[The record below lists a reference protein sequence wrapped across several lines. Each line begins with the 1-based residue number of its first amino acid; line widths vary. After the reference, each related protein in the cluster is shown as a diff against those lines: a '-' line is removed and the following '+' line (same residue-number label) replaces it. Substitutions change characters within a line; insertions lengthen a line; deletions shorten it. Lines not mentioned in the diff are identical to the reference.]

1 MKIIEKIL
9 KKQSALSQHPA
20 ITIGVL
26 GDSVSQGCFE
36 CYLTSEEKIE
46 TVFDA
51 ASSYAT
57 RLKETLNLL
66 YPRVQF
72 NLINAGISGDN
83 AQGGLKRIDRD
94 ILAYHPDLVILA
106 FALNDATTGMDGIQ
120 KYKAAMSEMIK
131 KVTESGAE
139 CIVLTPNAMNTEVS
153 CHLKEKPFIKLAK
166 SLERIQNDGILDA
179 YAQAAR
185 EVAKQEG
192 ALLCDVYAKWK
203 NMIEAGVNV
212 TDLLAN
218 YLNHPIRQMHYLTAT
233 MLCDCILK

>member
-1 MKIIEKIL
+1 MKIIEKII
-9 KKQSALSQHPA
+9 KKQSSLSQNPA

-36 CYLTSEEKIE
+36 CYMTSEDRIE
-46 TVFDA
+46 TVFDT
-51 ASSYAT
+51 ASSYAS
-57 RLKETLNLL
+57 RLKEMLNLL

-94 ILAYHPDLVILA
+94 ILAYHPDLVILG
-106 FALNDATTGMDGIQ
+106 FALNDSTMGMDGLE
-120 KYKAAMSEMIK
+120 KYKAAMSEMIRK
-131 KVTESGAE
+131 IKASGSE
-139 CIVLTPNAMNTEVS
+139 CIVLTPNAMNTEIS
-153 CHLKEKPFIKLAK
+153 CHLTEKPLMKMAK
-166 SLERIQNDGILDA
+166 SLGKIQNEGILDR

-185 EVAKQEG
+185 DVAAAEG

-203 NMIEAGVNV
+203 KMMDAGVNV

-218 YLNHPIRQMHYLTAT
+218 YLNHPIRQMHYLTAM